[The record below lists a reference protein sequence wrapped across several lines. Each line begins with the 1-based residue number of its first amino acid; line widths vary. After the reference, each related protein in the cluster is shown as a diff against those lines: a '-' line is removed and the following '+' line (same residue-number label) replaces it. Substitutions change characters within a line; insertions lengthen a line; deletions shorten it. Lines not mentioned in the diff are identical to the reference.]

1 MEFCYLMWHFETG
14 QYLSKEDFFFESE
27 ETSVNQRLC
36 SATDR
41 NAFLLWSDSSASL
54 SLTPT
59 QIISLKA
66 NISIVSYRKKRIEL
80 SDTAV
85 YCGCESSYH
94 LFSFQLPFSFHF
106 CAEAL
111 SPSWHKQHLLFL
123 PYCPSHTFHSHLCET
138 PFSGVEGGLF
148 LFLCCARSPIDWT
161 NKWSPRSFIL
171 HTPHK

>member
-1 MEFCYLMWHFETG
+1 MTFWKRSIPLQRNIFLSFER
-14 QYLSKEDFFFESE
+14 E

-36 SATDR
+36 SATER
-41 NAFLLWSDSSASL
+41 NTFLLWSDSSASL

-66 NISIVSYRKKRIEL
+66 DISIVSYRKKKNRVIR
-80 SDTAV
+80 V

-94 LFSFQLPFSFHF
+94 LFSFQLPFSSHF
-106 CAEAL
+106 YAEVL
-111 SPSWHKQHLLFL
+111 SSSWHKQHLLFL

-138 PFSGVEGGLF
+138 PFSDAEGGLF